1 MSRVNEYCFI
11 LQKDVYPYERM
22 DEYAEFK
29 EALFWRKKEFYS
41 NLNMEY
47 ITDNYYKQT
56 KKVWKDFEI
65 KNLGKYH
72 NFYVPNDMLLEA

>member
-1 MSRVNEYCFI
+1 
-11 LQKDVYPYERM
+11 
-22 DEYAEFK
+22 
-29 EALFWRKKEFYS
+29 
-41 NLNMEY
+41 MEY